1 MEAWSEPCPAP
12 VLFAV
17 TISKLLFSVIIA
29 ELPSPGFLP
38 DTGASCPTG
47 CAHHT
52 QHLCALNLALGK
64 GEATICSCTSSWVTP
79 LHGKSHGDFRPV
91 FYSPG
96 VAFCTVPFRTEPSSH
111 RQEGESISKLLPVTS
126 TCQGT
131 TNSYFHSHIGWV
143 KSIPFKITALTFEP
157 FRQTASGS
165 TLFFCWK
172 KRKKDPWHVINRARL
187 ISKSEWHPLLNNELQ
202 IFCYKS

>member
-1 MEAWSEPCPAP
+1 MSYWLCPPHSAP
-12 VLFAV
+12 LC
-17 TISKLLFSVIIA
+17 IKFSTWQRWGHDM
-29 ELPSPGFLP
+29 LTYFFL
-38 DTGASCPTG
+38 S
-47 CAHHT
+47 
-52 QHLCALNLALGK
+52 
-64 GEATICSCTSSWVTP
+64 TP
-79 LHGKSHGDFRPV
+79 LPGKSHGDFRPV

-96 VAFCTVPFRTEPSSH
+96 VAFYTVAFRTEPSSH
-111 RQEGESISKLLPVTS
+111 RQEGESISKLLPDTS

-131 TNSYFHSHIGWV
+131 TNSYFHSHISWV

-202 IFCYKS
+202 IFCYKSLNTAMVWEDSERIATWFAWALIL